1 MKKTIKLTESDL
13 THIVNSVI
21 NEQETEPITTIT
33 KTSKIEPKHYSSVKQ
48 KIQDAFNDGKTVT
61 ITMNKDQS
69 TLTGVIEG
77 NTGVIPTGDVKNI
90 IP

>member
-1 MKKTIKLTESDL
+1 MKKIVRLTESDL
-13 THIVNSVI
+13 VRIVNRLI
-21 NEQETEPITTIT
+21 NEQETEPTTTIT

-48 KIQDAFNDGKTVT
+48 KIQEAIDNGKTVT
-61 ITMNKDQS
+61 ITMSKSQS